1 MSAVADRV
9 QRVLSPVLAASGYD
23 LEALE
28 VQPAGRRRLLKVV
41 VDRDG
46 GVDLD
51 AVATISRDLSA
62 ALDASDAM
70 GDQAYV
76 LEVTSPGVD
85 RPLTQPRHW
94 RRARSRLVSV
104 TLRDH
109 STIQGR
115 VSDSDELT
123 ATVVDDG
130 GVHQIP
136 YAEVQQAHV
145 EVEFRR
151 PDPIEGE

>member
-9 QRVLSPVLAASGYD
+9 ERVLTPVVSAAGYD

-28 VQPAGRRRLLKVV
+28 VQPAGRRRLLRVM

-46 GVDLD
+46 GIDLD
-51 AVATISRDLSA
+51 AVAGLSRDLSA

-85 RPLTQPRHW
+85 RPLTEPRHW
-94 RRARSRLVSV
+94 RRNKDRLVTV
-104 TLRDH
+104 TLKDH
-109 STIQGR
+109 STVKGR
-115 VSDSDELT
+115 IGDSDEST
-123 ATVVDDG
+123 ATLLTDDG
-130 GVHQIP
+130 VRTLS
-136 YAEVQQAHV
+136 YDAVQRAHV

-151 PDPIEGE
+151 PDPTEGE